1 MGKECLGTRKEKCK
15 VSEVGMSLVCS
26 RNSQKAKVVGPN

>member
-1 MGKECLGTRKEKCK
+1 MGKEFRDKVRKCK

-26 RNSQKAKVVGPN
+26 RKSQKAKVVGPN